1 MRSRLPQ
8 QWLIYKQKKALA
20 LRTIKRAKKA
30 YWQNYCQSLNKDSSL
45 SKVWN
50 TIRNISNGQEII
62 FNNFPVLIFKN
73 HEYIEDIDKA
83 ELLAKTFQQV
93 SQDSNYSISFIK
105 QKSEFFKN
113 NNFVTRQLPIN
124 DCILDENFKMER
136 T

>member
-20 LRTIKRAKKA
+20 LRTIKHAKKA
-30 YWQNYCQSLNKDSSL
+30 YWQNFCQSLNKDSSL

-73 HEYIEDIDKA
+73 HEYIEDIDKLNYWPKLFNRLVRIQITA
-83 ELLAKTFQQV
+83 YPLL
-93 SQDSNYSISFIK
+93 N
-105 QKSEFFKN
+105 KN
-113 NNFVTRQLPIN
+113 QNF
-124 DCILDENFKMER
+124 
-136 T
+136 